1 MTSVPISLKTNG
13 ASGMANT
20 GMAGGSRSELEALQK
35 KMTGLIKQLK
45 EASHDT
51 SPGAKERL
59 KLLELAIKACQ
70 MQIEQLMN
78 ADAQKAAKEAAKKAE
93 ESAQP
98 DAANGASSSIG
109 IPGAQIDTHA

>member
-1 MTSVPISLKTNG
+1 MTSIHVSLKGTAAAG
-13 ASGMANT
+13 AASNDTA
-20 GMAGGSRSELEALQK
+20 AGSRTELEALQK

-59 KLLELAIKACQ
+59 ELLELAIRACQ

-78 ADAQKAAKEAAKKAE
+78 AEAQKAAKKAAEAAESKA
-93 ESAQP
+93 SKNDQRVT
-98 DAANGASSSIG
+98 GTM
-109 IPGAQIDTHA
+109 GAQIDTHA